1 MEHEALSSLIPFVL
15 ACAAAAASGI
25 FFRPGIWY
33 RQLVKPAWCPPNW
46 LFGPVWLMIYLT
58 IAFAGWLVWLEEPA
72 AQRNVALGVYG
83 LQLLLNA
90 AWSAVFFGLR
100 RPGLAFIEILG
111 LWASI
116 AVTIALFNQVDEI
129 AAYLLTP
136 YLLWVSFA
144 AALNFR
150 IWQLNAKQSLP
161 GNR

>member
-1 MEHEALSSLIPFVL
+1 MGIDAYLMLGVFVF

-25 FFRPGIWY
+25 FFRPGRWY
-33 RQLVKPAWCPPNW
+33 RQLAKPSWCPPNW
-46 LFGPVWLMIYLT
+46 LFGPVWLVIYLT
-58 IAFAGWLVWLEEPA
+58 IAFSGWLIWLEEPA
-72 AQRNVALGVYG
+72 APRKFALWIYG

-100 RPGLAFIEILG
+100 RPGLAFLEILG

-116 AVTIALFNQVDEI
+116 AVTIALFNHVSEI
-129 AAYLLTP
+129 AAYLLIP

-150 IWQLNAKQSLP
+150 IWQLNPTQ
-161 GNR
+161 